1 MKHVNDIE
9 LIEYVAGN
17 LTASRDG
24 EVREHL
30 AACEEC
36 SQRQREAAEMWNALG
51 QWNVDT
57 TDHDVAGRITA
68 LAENAGREQRQ
79 GEKTH
84 VLRVGFLPVVLRV
97 AASII
102 IAVGV
107 GHRLGKYSVTGKM
120 ETAAVSKNRPEYLAA
135 LGLEWSS
142 ELAWLILEDDS
153 PNVGD
158 ER

>member
-17 LTASRDG
+17 LTESRAS
-24 EVREHL
+24 EVREHM
-30 AACEEC
+30 AVCEEC
-36 SQRQREAAEMWNALG
+36 STRRLEATEMWNALG
-51 QWNVDT
+51 QWSVNIT
-57 TDHDVAGRITA
+57 EHDVAGKITA

-79 GEKTH
+79 GKITH
-84 VLRVGFLPVVLRV
+84 VRRFGFVPVVMRV

-107 GHRLGKYSVTGKM
+107 GHRLGKYSVTRKM
-120 ETAAVSKNRPEYLAA
+120 EPAAVSKNRPEYLAA

-153 PNVGD
+153 SNMGED
-158 ER
+158 Q

>member
-1 MKHVNDIE
+1 MKHVDDIE
-9 LIEYVAGN
+9 LMEYIAGN
-17 LTASRDG
+17 LAASRDG

-36 SQRQREAAEMWNALG
+36 SARRREAIQMWKALG
-51 QWNVDT
+51 QWDVDT
-57 TDHDVAGRITA
+57 TDHDVAGRITV

-97 AASII
+97 AASVI

-107 GHRLGKYSVTGKM
+107 GHRLGKYSVIGKT
-120 ETAAVSKNRPEYLAA
+120 EPVAVSKNGPEYLAA
-135 LGLEWSS
+135 FGLEWSS

-153 PNVGD
+153 SNTGED
-158 ER
+158 R